1 MCGRYRLSRRK
12 QIIAEHFE
20 VLSDDDDWTPLYNSA
35 PAQQVPVIR
44 HRRVEM
50 LVPLA
55 ASTHRYSVSTHVNQ
69 VHKRR

>member
-35 PAQQVPVIR
+35 PAQQVPVVR
-44 HRRVEM
+44 HRRVEI
-50 LVPLA
+50 A
-55 ASTHRYSVSTHVNQ
+55 RSACRFHASLLCEHSC
-69 VHKRR
+69 